1 MTRKG
6 GLPGVEHLQNMY
18 NKMDIVD
25 EARELRKTKARELP
39 NLCKSMDWNDNVGI
53 PTTTVIKKPNPMDI
67 GDETKDMK
75 LVQAKGL

>member
-25 EARELRKTKARELP
+25 EARELS
-39 NLCKSMDWNDNVGI
+39 NLSKSMDWNDNVGI
-53 PTTTVIKKPNPMDI
+53 PTTPVIKKPNPMDI

>member
-25 EARELRKTKARELP
+25 EARELS
-39 NLCKSMDWNDNVGI
+39 NLSKSMDWNDNVGI

>member
-1 MTRKG
+1 M
-6 GLPGVEHLQNMY
+6 PGVEHLQNMY

-25 EARELRKTKARELP
+25 EARELS
-39 NLCKSMDWNDNVGI
+39 NLFKSMDWNDNVGI